1 MGTTT
6 LNGTE
11 KKPSISYWAKEKVI
25 CPVCNK
31 GFQQEVMQ
39 RGGGRMIAG
48 PLTDE
53 LHRIY
58 EPSKRYGRVFPMIY
72 EIGCCPSKWNSY
84 DNCYNEDR
92 RIEFLTA
99 WSPPHEIMEELARRF
114 PEAGFLHR
122 WADEDIGSNVGQ
134 REYEHG
140 ECVEIYEPSD
150 QKECIDLACEVW
162 GDDPLDLGF
171 MLNRSG
177 TGYCQV
183 DWEEYDVIE
192 LLDRRML
199 FTDCRLSP
207 DDIPVGLYAYDLR
220 HTDDGARFGSIEP
233 RVIVNHGGTV
243 LTDQPIDF
251 GDKGFIELTEDTD
264 PNFLGYKGTMGQ
276 LLRDELDLPESDL
289 RTGDEPNQTEGMTL
303 A

>member
-1 MGTTT
+1 MPNHVRNIVEFSCDDETLKKILEAIQKDNDGENRDFGPGTIDFDKLIPMPPEY
-6 LNGTE
+6 LNDGRWYDWRWDHWGT
-11 KKPSISYWAKEKVI
+11 
-25 CPVCNK
+25 
-31 GFQQEVMQ
+31 
-39 RGGGRMIAG
+39 
-48 PLTDE
+48 
-53 LHRIY
+53 
-58 EPSKRYGRVFPMIY
+58 
-72 EIGCCPSKWNSY
+72 KWNSY

-233 RVIVNHGGTV
+233 RVIVNHGGVV
-243 LTDQPIDF
+243 LTDEPIDF

-289 RTGDEPNQTEGMTL
+289 RTEDKPNQTEGMTL

>member
-1 MGTTT
+1 MPNHVQNIVEFSCDDETLKKILEAIQKDNDGENRDFGPGTIDFDKLIPMPPEY
-6 LNGTE
+6 LNDGRWYDWRWDHWGT
-11 KKPSISYWAKEKVI
+11 
-25 CPVCNK
+25 
-31 GFQQEVMQ
+31 
-39 RGGGRMIAG
+39 
-48 PLTDE
+48 
-53 LHRIY
+53 
-58 EPSKRYGRVFPMIY
+58 
-72 EIGCCPSKWNSY
+72 KWNSY

>member
-1 MGTTT
+1 MPNHVQNIVEFSCDDETLKKILEAIQKDNDGENRDFGPGTIDFDKLIPMPPEY
-6 LNGTE
+6 LNDGRWYDWRWDHWGT
-11 KKPSISYWAKEKVI
+11 
-25 CPVCNK
+25 
-31 GFQQEVMQ
+31 
-39 RGGGRMIAG
+39 
-48 PLTDE
+48 
-53 LHRIY
+53 
-58 EPSKRYGRVFPMIY
+58 
-72 EIGCCPSKWNSY
+72 KWNSY
-84 DNCYNEDR
+84 DNCYNADR

-99 WSPPHEIMEELARRF
+99 WSPPHEIMAELARRF

-134 REYEHG
+134 RGYEHG